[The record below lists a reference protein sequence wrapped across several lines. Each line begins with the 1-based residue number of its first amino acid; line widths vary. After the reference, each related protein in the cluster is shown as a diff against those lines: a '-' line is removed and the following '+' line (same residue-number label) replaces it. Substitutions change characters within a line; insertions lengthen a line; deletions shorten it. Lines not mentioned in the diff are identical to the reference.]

1 MRPVLTGPSELGPV
15 PAACGGH
22 PLTNAPSQLLCPDSE
37 TKDHLPGKLSAPEPS
52 PQLCFRAAGRDNTI
66 HESHYEP
73 PMHLGAM
80 LNSAPSQASATC
92 PWASAKT
99 PSPEPP
105 STEPSGTP
113 GHPQDRTPP
122 ATPKS
127 SALTAPGGSQHPP
140 RVLLPWG
147 RPSLQDCGR
156 QKLSPAHLPTPGLP
170 VLLLQPE
177 DHWAQ
182 VPPQSCG
189 RQLQVQA
196 ARRARQPHSAGR
208 TPNFRLTPGVGLG
221 SRSAGGDPNTGST
234 SGVPNKP
241 AGPQCEKQRCL
252 L

>member
-1 MRPVLTGPSELGPV
+1 MDPGSGV
-15 PAACGGH
+15 
-22 PLTNAPSQLLCPDSE
+22 DSE
-37 TKDHLPGKLSAPEPS
+37 FWLRTLLQSLSNNPGRVTKPLSHYSPPHEPPQWPLFS
-52 PQLCFRAAGRDNTI
+52 GEGGRFTTACVQSSFSICTIPTVIAVQRFGAQLVQLCSTWGLAVV
-66 HESHYEP
+66 
-73 PMHLGAM
+73 
-80 LNSAPSQASATC
+80 PSVVC
-92 PWASAKT
+92 
-99 PSPEPP
+99 
-105 STEPSGTP
+105 
-113 GHPQDRTPP
+113 
-122 ATPKS
+122 
-127 SALTAPGGSQHPP
+127 
-140 RVLLPWG
+140 
-147 RPSLQDCGR
+147 
-156 QKLSPAHLPTPGLP
+156 HLPTPGLP

-196 ARRARQPHSAGR
+196 ARRARQPHSVGR